1 MALDIIVFALLTPLW
16 SFLILLLLRFINLFT
31 NILPTKISGELYVN
45 EESSEDLM
53 DYAMWLEQ

>member
-1 MALDIIVFALLTPLW
+1 MALEIIVLALLTPIW
-16 SFLILLLLRFINLFT
+16 SLLIIVLLRFINLFT
-31 NILPTKISGELYVN
+31 NILPRKISGELYAN

>member
-1 MALDIIVFALLTPLW
+1 MALEIIVLALLTPIW
-16 SFLILLLLRFINLFT
+16 SLLIIVLLRFINLFT
-31 NILPTKISGELYVN
+31 NILPRKISGELYVN